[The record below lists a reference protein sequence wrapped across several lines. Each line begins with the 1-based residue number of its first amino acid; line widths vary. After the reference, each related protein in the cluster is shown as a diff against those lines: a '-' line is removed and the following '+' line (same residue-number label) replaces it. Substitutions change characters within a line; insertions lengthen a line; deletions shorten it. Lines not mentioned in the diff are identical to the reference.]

1 MKNEITTMNRNSAE
15 QRRTNDAE
23 TVEKAME
30 HKMLKPLTGALK
42 DEKTVLG
49 ALEQIVSRCC
59 DGVQSYDREITGCVM
74 KIRKYGPGQYFLL
87 ARENAMWMHF
97 PSDVVTKNS
106 DANSVWNY
114 YKYSSDVSAYMIS
127 VDDIQENGIAGN
139 IMRLD
144 YPHCLEVLSS

>member
-1 MKNEITTMNRNSAE
+1 MKNEITTINRNSAE

-59 DGVQSYDREITGCVM
+59 DGVQSYDREITGCVK
-74 KIRKYGPGQYFLL
+74 KIRPEIRSGSV
-87 ARENAMWMHF
+87 F
-97 PSDVVTKNS
+97 PSGKRECDV
-106 DANSVWNY
+106 DAFP
-114 YKYSSDVSAYMIS
+114 IGCCH
-127 VDDIQENGIAGN
+127 E
-139 IMRLD
+139 
-144 YPHCLEVLSS
+144 EF

>member
-59 DGVQSYDREITGCVM
+59 DGVQSYDR
-74 KIRKYGPGQYFLL
+74 
-87 ARENAMWMHF
+87 
-97 PSDVVTKNS
+97 
-106 DANSVWNY
+106 
-114 YKYSSDVSAYMIS
+114 
-127 VDDIQENGIAGN
+127 
-139 IMRLD
+139 
-144 YPHCLEVLSS
+144 

>member
-1 MKNEITTMNRNSAE
+1 MKNEITTMNRNFAE

-42 DEKTVLG
+42 DEKTILG

-59 DGVQSYDREITGCVM
+59 DGVQSYNREITHCVK
-74 KIRKYGPGQYFLL
+74 KIRECGPGQYFFL
-87 ARENAMWMHF
+87 ARENATWMHF
-97 PSDVVTKNS
+97 PSEVIVKDS
-106 DANSVWNY
+106 DANGVWNY
-114 YKYSSDVSAYMIS
+114 YKYSSDVSAYLVS
-127 VDDIQENGIAGN
+127 VDNVQENSITGD

-144 YPHCLEVLSS
+144 YPRCLEVLDN

>member
-1 MKNEITTMNRNSAE
+1 MKNEITTMNKNSAE

-59 DGVQSYDREITGCVM
+59 DGVQSYDREITGCV
-74 KIRKYGPGQYFLL
+74 RNPAPRPSTLRYGLWSKSPADEPAYK
-87 ARENAMWMHF
+87 ARF
-97 PSDVVTKNS
+97 
-106 DANSVWNY
+106 
-114 YKYSSDVSAYMIS
+114 
-127 VDDIQENGIAGN
+127 
-139 IMRLD
+139 
-144 YPHCLEVLSS
+144 

>member
-59 DGVQSYDREITGCVM
+59 DGVQSYDREITGCV
-74 KIRKYGPGQYFLL
+74 KKNPEIRSGSV
-87 ARENAMWMHF
+87 F
-97 PSDVVTKNS
+97 PSGKRECDV
-106 DANSVWNY
+106 DAFPIGCCHE
-114 YKYSSDVSAYMIS
+114 KF
-127 VDDIQENGIAGN
+127 
-139 IMRLD
+139 
-144 YPHCLEVLSS
+144 

>member
-1 MKNEITTMNRNSAE
+1 MKNGITTMNKNSAE

-59 DGVQSYDREITGCVM
+59 DGVQSYDREITGCVK

-87 ARENAMWMHF
+87 ARENAMTFRRMAL
-97 PSDVVTKNS
+97 PGTSC
-106 DANSVWNY
+106 VW
-114 YKYSSDVSAYMIS
+114 ITH
-127 VDDIQENGIAGN
+127 IAW
-139 IMRLD
+139 R
-144 YPHCLEVLSS
+144 C

>member
-1 MKNEITTMNRNSAE
+1 MKNEITTMNRNSTE

-30 HKMLKPLTGALK
+30 HKMLKPLTGTLK

-59 DGVQSYDREITGCVM
+59 DGVQSYDRE
-74 KIRKYGPGQYFLL
+74 
-87 ARENAMWMHF
+87 
-97 PSDVVTKNS
+97 
-106 DANSVWNY
+106 
-114 YKYSSDVSAYMIS
+114 
-127 VDDIQENGIAGN
+127 NGIAGN

-144 YPHCLEVLSS
+144 YPHCLEVLSN

>member
-1 MKNEITTMNRNSAE
+1 MKNEITTMNRNSTE

-59 DGVQSYDREITGCVM
+59 DGVQSYDREITGCVK
-74 KIRKYGPGQYFLL
+74 KIRKYGP
-87 ARENAMWMHF
+87 
-97 PSDVVTKNS
+97 
-106 DANSVWNY
+106 
-114 YKYSSDVSAYMIS
+114 DVSAYMIS
-127 VDDIQENGIAGN
+127 VDDIQENCIAGN

>member
-1 MKNEITTMNRNSAE
+1 
-15 QRRTNDAE
+15 
-23 TVEKAME
+23 
-30 HKMLKPLTGALK
+30 
-42 DEKTVLG
+42 
-49 ALEQIVSRCC
+49 
-59 DGVQSYDREITGCVM
+59 
-74 KIRKYGPGQYFLL
+74 
-87 ARENAMWMHF
+87 MWMHF

-144 YPHCLEVLSS
+144 YPTLLGGVEQLTIIGVFLYERSSQNQ

>member
-1 MKNEITTMNRNSAE
+1 M
-15 QRRTNDAE
+15 
-23 TVEKAME
+23 
-30 HKMLKPLTGALK
+30 TGALK

-59 DGVQSYDREITGCVM
+59 DGVQSYDREITGCVK

-127 VDDIQENGIAGN
+127 VDDIQENCIAAN